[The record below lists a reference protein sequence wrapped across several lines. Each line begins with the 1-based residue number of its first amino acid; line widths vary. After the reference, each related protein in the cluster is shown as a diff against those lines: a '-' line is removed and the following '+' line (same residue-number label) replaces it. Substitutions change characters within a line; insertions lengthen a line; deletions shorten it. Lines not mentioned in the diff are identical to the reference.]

1 MYPRNQA
8 YTQKIKYRGKKK
20 TVQTHINIHVQ
31 SNLLV
36 YIFKKISRHL
46 VYKMLMTKIDKIKE
60 RTTLRSETFAAWRFL
75 AFPTKF

>member
-8 YTQKIKYRGKKK
+8 YAQKIKYRRKKK
-20 TVQTHINIHVQ
+20 TVQTQININVQ

-36 YIFKKISRHL
+36 YIFKKISRL

-60 RTTLRSETFAAWRFL
+60 RTTLRSETFAAWRVL
-75 AFPTKF
+75 AFPAKF